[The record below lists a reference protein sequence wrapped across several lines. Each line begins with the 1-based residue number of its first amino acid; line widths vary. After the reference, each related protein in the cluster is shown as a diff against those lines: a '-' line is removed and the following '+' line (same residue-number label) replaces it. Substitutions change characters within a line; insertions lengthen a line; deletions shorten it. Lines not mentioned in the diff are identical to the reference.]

1 MIRPIIQY
9 PNETLRKAQLDVYS
23 PESIQLI
30 IEDMFETIDAVDGL
44 GLSAIQIGYPLKLFV
59 LNPKHFVAFDSI
71 WQKLHTPKAQDR
83 VYHKLAFPNVT
94 ILKQEGN
101 QLSREGCLSIPN
113 FSIDVARPT
122 KITIQYGYEGAY
134 RHLTIQDQLTCAVL
148 AHEIDHTNG
157 RLIIDYDWS
166 L

>member
-1 MIRPIIQY
+1 MAKESKGNKKNMIKSIIQY
-9 PNETLRKAQLDVYS
+9 PNETLRKVQLDIHSYKSVK
-23 PESIQLI
+23 LI
-30 IEDMFETIDAVDGL
+30 IEDMFETVNAVDGL

-59 LNPKHFVAFDSI
+59 LNPKHFIYFADI
-71 WQKLHTPKAQDR
+71 WKRPLF
-83 VYHKLAFPNVT
+83 FPNVT

-101 QLSREGCLSIPN
+101 SLSREGCLSIPG

-122 KITIQYGYEGAY
+122 KMTIQYGYEGAY
-134 RHLTIQDQLTCAVL
+134 RHLTIQDQLVCAVL
-148 AHEIDHTNG
+148 SHEIDHCNG